1 MSRAAQI
8 SLYCAAALTIGAV
21 TWLWGQRGMAIVLD
35 YVFVG
40 CL

>member
-1 MSRAAQI
+1 MSPAAKI
-8 SLYCAAALTIGAV
+8 SLYGGVALTLGAV

-40 CL
+40 CM